1 MKKYFMILVAAL
13 LVACVSSCSKSDDD
27 NSSEPSF
34 VTNPTFN
41 MNDLYGT
48 WKIEKISANGYDYY
62 DFDSFVK
69 ETYGYTKSTTAT
81 FNKNGSYEGYGY
93 FGNGSGTYDVS
104 GDLITTY
111 IGGSVY
117 YRYKVISESSST
129 CKLLM
134 SDTKSSKELYLICN
148 KK

>member
-1 MKKYFMILVAAL
+1 MKKYFVILVAAL
-13 LVACVSSCSKSDDD
+13 TVAIVSSCSKSDDE

-48 WKIEKISANGYDYY
+48 WKIEKISINGSDYY
-62 DFDSFVK
+62 EFDSFVS

-111 IGGSVY
+111 IDGSVY
-117 YRYKVISESSST
+117 YRYKVISENSST

>member
-1 MKKYFMILVAAL
+1 MKKCFIILVAAL
-13 LVACVSSCSKSDDD
+13 MVACVSSCSSSDDD
-27 NSSEPSF
+27 SSSNPSF

-48 WKIEKISANGYDYY
+48 WKIEKISANGSDYY

-69 ETYGYTKSTTAT
+69 ETYGYSKSTTAT
-81 FNKNGSYEGYGY
+81 FNKNGSYQGNGY
-93 FGNGSGTYDVS
+93 FGDGSGNYDVS
-104 GDLITTY
+104 ADLITTY
-111 IGGSVY
+111 INGSVY
-117 YRYKVISESSST
+117 YRYKVISENSST

-148 KK
+148 KE